1 MAEAKS
7 WISVVEA
14 ISWIPQAEA
23 ISGYQWKKLC
33 LGYTSGESCIPQF
46 TSWKRERR
54 ISGVRLHSVA
64 LHLLSKKHP
73 PNALLPL

>member
-33 LGYTSGESCIPQF
+33 LGYTSGESCIPPIHFLEEGRGLVVSGCTQLL
-46 TSWKRERR
+46 T
-54 ISGVRLHSVA
+54 IS
-64 LHLLSKKHP
+64 
-73 PNALLPL
+73 

>member
-1 MAEAKS
+1 MAAKS

-46 TSWKRERR
+46 TSWKRGGGLVV
-54 ISGVRLHSVA
+54 SGYTQ
-64 LHLLSKKHP
+64 LLSIS
-73 PNALLPL
+73 